1 MNFDNLSTI
10 QLRQLV
16 REKGLARGVAV
27 SVASK
32 ADCIA
37 LLTGTRAPD
46 SMHAPQLPGMAAGA
60 APAAAAAQGDDLAA
74 TIARAI
80 AGHVRPTLDKDT
92 VADLIDAALADLLNG
107 DALADAVKKHAP
119 AAGHTIH
126 LPELPEPIQLEG
138 EAIHAQFTQVLA
150 WVRADVPVW
159 LWGAPG
165 SGKTHLAKQIA
176 KALDVPAFVA
186 SIDETTTAN
195 KLLGFQN
202 LVSGDFVE
210 GWLYKPYR
218 EGGLV
223 CLDEIDTG
231 NPGILAALNALISNG
246 CYMFPNGETV
256 EKHARFR
263 VIACANTKG
272 TGATAGFTARNRLD
286 AATLN
291 RFALVEFCYD
301 AGLEMSL
308 CCGIPSDSAQ
318 WEASDPA
325 DAGQCQKWVRWIQDA
340 RAKFGQS
347 VLISPRASILGVRAL
362 RAGIPAAEVAHA
374 LVYSLC
380 SADTVSAIKD
390 RAGDPAALLRKE
402 RAA

>member
-1 MNFDNLSTI
+1 MNYDNLSTI
-10 QLRQLV
+10 QLRQLI
-16 REKGLARGVAV
+16 RERGLARGAAVA
-27 SVASK
+27 VASK

-37 LLTGTRAPD
+37 LLTGNAHTLTAPTLP
-46 SMHAPQLPGMAAGA
+46 SAPGSA
-60 APAAAAAQGDDLAA
+60 APACDDLAA

-80 AGHVRPTLDKDT
+80 AGHVRPALDTDA
-92 VADLIDAALADLLNG
+92 VADMIAAAIADLVAG
-107 DALADAVKKHAP
+107 DALADAIKAHAP
-119 AAGHTIH
+119 AAGHTIT
-126 LPELPEPIQLEG
+126 LPELPAPVKLEG
-138 EAIHAQFTQVLA
+138 EPIHAQFAQVLA

-176 KALDVPAFVA
+176 KALQVPAFIA

-202 LVSGDFVE
+202 LVSGEFVK
-210 GWLYKPYR
+210 GWLYQPYK

-246 CYMFPNGETV
+246 HYMFPNGETV

-263 VIACANTKG
+263 VLACANPKG
-272 TGATAGFTARNRLD
+272 TGAPAGFTARNRLD

-291 RFALVEFCYD
+291 RFALVEFAYD
-301 AGLEMSL
+301 AGLEMAL

-318 WEASDPA
+318 WEAGDPA

-340 RAKFGQS
+340 RARFGTS
-347 VLISPRASILGVRAL
+347 ILISPRASILGVRAL
-362 RAGIPAAEVAHA
+362 RAGIPPAEVAHA
-374 LVYSLC
+374 LIYSLC